1 MRVPRGNL
9 LLEEGQGFKVAM
21 KTLDGGRIGIAS
33 QALGIARASLEASL
47 KYAQER
53 LTFGKPIAQYQ
64 AIQWKL
70 ADMAVEIDA
79 ARLLTHRAAT
89 LKDRGEACTNE
100 SAMAKLFAAETA
112 MKSAT
117 EAVQIHGGYGYT
129 KEFKVER
136 FFRDAKITE
145 IYEGTSEIQRLV
157 IAGSVSKTGEVSP
170 VSNKKHWLETT
181 YKQASERPVRFSTVS
196 DMELDAL
203 YTPDDVTGS
212 YDDALGNPGEFPYT
226 RGVYGSMYRGR
237 LWTMRQFAGFGLA
250 EDTNARFHFLLEQ
263 GQDGLSTA
271 FDMPTLMG
279 YDADHERALG
289 EVGRE
294 GVSVS
299 TVYDMATLFDRIP
312 LDHVTTSMTVNCSA
326 SILLAMYLVVAERNG
341 IPWER
346 IGGTIQNDMLKEF
359 IAQKEWICPPR
370 PALRIVTDMIEFCA
384 RKVPRWHAV
393 SISGYH
399 IREAGSTAVQELAF
413 TIADGICYVEEAIKR
428 GLEVDDFAQRLSFF
442 WNLHNDFLEEVAKL
456 RAARRM
462 WARIMKDRFGAKNPK
477 SMMLRTH
484 AQTAGASLTAQQP
497 INNVVRVAIQALAGV
512 LGGMQS
518 LHTNSMDETL
528 ALPTEQA
535 VMVALRT
542 QQIIAEET
550 GVTNTID
557 PFGGSYAIEA
567 LTDRMEREANEYI
580 RRIDEMGGMVKAIE
594 TGYPQREIA
603 EAAFH
608 FQRQLE
614 QGIKTVVGVNKYSI
628 PEEIPI
634 ATLKIDPEIEERQIQ
649 RVRKVKRERNSVA
662 VKEALARVSEAC
674 RSGENLMEPICE
686 AVRRDAT
693 VGEVSDIF
701 RAEFGV
707 YTDPGWI

>member
-1 MRVPRGNL
+1 
-9 LLEEGQGFKVAM
+9 
-21 KTLDGGRIGIAS
+21 
-33 QALGIARASLEASL
+33 
-47 KYAQER
+47 
-53 LTFGKPIAQYQ
+53 
-64 AIQWKL
+64 
-70 ADMAVEIDA
+70 
-79 ARLLTHRAAT
+79 
-89 LKDRGEACTNE
+89 
-100 SAMAKLFAAETA
+100 
-112 MKSAT
+112 
-117 EAVQIHGGYGYT
+117 
-129 KEFKVER
+129 
-136 FFRDAKITE
+136 
-145 IYEGTSEIQRLV
+145 
-157 IAGSVSKTGEVSP
+157 
-170 VSNKKHWLETT
+170 
-181 YKQASERPVRFSTVS
+181 
-196 DMELDAL
+196 
-203 YTPDDVTGS
+203 
-212 YDDALGNPGEFPYT
+212 
-226 RGVYGSMYRGR
+226 
-237 LWTMRQFAGFGLA
+237 
-250 EDTNARFHFLLEQ
+250 
-263 GQDGLSTA
+263 
-271 FDMPTLMG
+271 
-279 YDADHERALG
+279 
-289 EVGRE
+289 
-294 GVSVS
+294 
-299 TVYDMATLFDRIP
+299 MATLFNRIP
-312 LDHVTTSMTVNCSA
+312 LDKVSTSMTVNCSA
-326 SILLAMYLVVAERNG
+326 SILLAMYLIVAERNG
-341 IPWER
+341 IPWEQV
-346 IGGTIQNDMLKEF
+346 GGTIQNDMLKEY

-413 TIADGICYVEEAIKR
+413 TIADGICYVEDAVKR
-428 GLEVDDFAQRLSFF
+428 GMNVDDFAQRLSFF

-456 RAARRM
+456 RAARRL

-497 INNVVRVAIQALAGV
+497 LNNVVRVAIQALAGV
-512 LGGMQS
+512 LGGVQS

-542 QQIIAEET
+542 QQVIAEET

-557 PFGGSYAIEA
+557 PFGGSYAVEA
-567 LTDRMEREANEYI
+567 LTDRMEREASEYI
-580 RRIDEMGGMVKAIE
+580 RRIDEMGGMIKAIE

-603 EAAFH
+603 ESAFH

-634 ATLKIDPEIEERQIQ
+634 ATLKIDPAIEEKQIQ
-649 RVRKVKRERNSVA
+649 RVRKVKRERNSTT
-662 VKEALARVSEAC
+662 VKAALARVAEAC

-686 AVRRDAT
+686 AVRQDAT

>member
-1 MRVPRGNL
+1 M
-9 LLEEGQGFKVAM
+9 
-21 KTLDGGRIGIAS
+21 
-33 QALGIARASLEASL
+33 
-47 KYAQER
+47 
-53 LTFGKPIAQYQ
+53 
-64 AIQWKL
+64 
-70 ADMAVEIDA
+70 
-79 ARLLTHRAAT
+79 
-89 LKDRGEACTNE
+89 
-100 SAMAKLFAAETA
+100 
-112 MKSAT
+112 
-117 EAVQIHGGYGYT
+117 
-129 KEFKVER
+129 
-136 FFRDAKITE
+136 
-145 IYEGTSEIQRLV
+145 
-157 IAGSVSKTGEVSP
+157 
-170 VSNKKHWLETT
+170 SNKKKWLETT

-196 DMELDAL
+196 DMELDPL

-250 EDTNARFHFLLEQ
+250 EDTNARFHFLLGQ

-312 LDHVTTSMTVNCSA
+312 LDRVSTSMTVNCSA

-341 IPWER
+341 IPWDR
-346 IGGTIQNDMLKEF
+346 VGGTIQNDMLKEY

-413 TIADGICYVEEAIKR
+413 TIADGICYVDEAVKR
-428 GLEVDDFAQRLSFF
+428 GIAVDDFAQRLSFF

-512 LGGMQS
+512 LGGIQS

-542 QQIIAEET
+542 QQVIAEET

-557 PFGGSYAIEA
+557 PFGGSYAVEA
-567 LTDRMEREANEYI
+567 LTDRMEREANDYI

-693 VGEVSDIF
+693 VGEVCDIF
-701 RAEFGV
+701 RTEFGV

>member
-1 MRVPRGNL
+1 MG
-9 LLEEGQGFKVAM
+9 
-21 KTLDGGRIGIAS
+21 
-33 QALGIARASLEASL
+33 
-47 KYAQER
+47 
-53 LTFGKPIAQYQ
+53 
-64 AIQWKL
+64 
-70 ADMAVEIDA
+70 
-79 ARLLTHRAAT
+79 
-89 LKDRGEACTNE
+89 
-100 SAMAKLFAAETA
+100 
-112 MKSAT
+112 
-117 EAVQIHGGYGYT
+117 
-129 KEFKVER
+129 
-136 FFRDAKITE
+136 
-145 IYEGTSEIQRLV
+145 
-157 IAGSVSKTGEVSP
+157 
-170 VSNKKHWLETT
+170 NKKKWLETT
-181 YKQASERPVRFSTVS
+181 YRNASERPVRFSTVS
-196 DMELDAL
+196 DMELDPL
-203 YTPDDVTGS
+203 YTPGDVTGS
-212 YDDALGNPGEFPYT
+212 YDDALGNPGEFPFT

-250 EDTNARFHFLLEQ
+250 EDTNARFHFLLGQ

-299 TVYDMATLFDRIP
+299 TVHDMAALFDRIP
-312 LDHVTTSMTVNCSA
+312 LDRVTTSMTVNCSA

-346 IGGTIQNDMLKEF
+346 VGGTIQNDMLKEY

-384 RKVPRWHAV
+384 RRVPRWYPV

-413 TIADGICYVEEAIKR
+413 TIADGICYVDEAIKR
-428 GLEVDDFAQRLSFF
+428 RIGVDEFAQRLSFF
-442 WNLHNDFLEEVAKL
+442 WNLHSDFLEEIAKL

-462 WARIMKDRFGAKNPK
+462 WARIMKDRFGARNPK

-497 INNVVRVAIQALAGV
+497 TNNVVRVAIQALAGV
-512 LGGMQS
+512 LGGVQS

-542 QQIIAEET
+542 QQVIAEET

-557 PFGGSYAIEA
+557 PFGGSYAVEA
-567 LTDRMEREANEYI
+567 LTDRMEREASDYI
-580 RRIDEMGGMVKAIE
+580 RRIDEMGGMIKAIE

-634 ATLKIDPEIEERQIQ
+634 ATLKIDAAIEERQIQ
-649 RVRKVKRERNSVA
+649 RVRKVKRDRNSVA
-662 VKEALARVSEAC
+662 VREALARVAEAC

-707 YTDPGWI
+707 YKDPGWI

>member
-1 MRVPRGNL
+1 
-9 LLEEGQGFKVAM
+9 
-21 KTLDGGRIGIAS
+21 
-33 QALGIARASLEASL
+33 
-47 KYAQER
+47 
-53 LTFGKPIAQYQ
+53 
-64 AIQWKL
+64 
-70 ADMAVEIDA
+70 
-79 ARLLTHRAAT
+79 
-89 LKDRGEACTNE
+89 
-100 SAMAKLFAAETA
+100 
-112 MKSAT
+112 
-117 EAVQIHGGYGYT
+117 
-129 KEFKVER
+129 
-136 FFRDAKITE
+136 
-145 IYEGTSEIQRLV
+145 
-157 IAGSVSKTGEVSP
+157 
-170 VSNKKHWLETT
+170 VSNEKKKKWLETT

-196 DMELDAL
+196 DMELDPL

-212 YDDALGNPGEFPYT
+212 YDDAIGNPGEFPYT

-250 EDTNARFHFLLEQ
+250 EDTNARFHFLLGQ

-299 TVYDMATLFDRIP
+299 TVHDMAALFDRIP
-312 LDHVTTSMTVNCSA
+312 LDRVTTSMTVNCSA

-346 IGGTIQNDMLKEF
+346 VGGTIQNDMLKEY

-413 TIADGICYVEEAIKR
+413 TIADGICYVEEAVKR
-428 GLEVDDFAQRLSFF
+428 GVAVDEFAQRLSFF

-512 LGGMQS
+512 LGGIQS

-557 PFGGSYAIEA
+557 PLGGSYAVEA
-567 LTDRMEREANEYI
+567 LTDRMEREAMVYI
-580 RRIDEMGGMVKAIE
+580 DKIDELGGMLKAIE
-594 TGYPQREIA
+594 VGYPQREIA
-603 EAAFH
+603 ESAFLY
-608 FQRQLE
+608 QRQLE
-614 QGIKTVVGVNKYSI
+614 QNIKTVVGVNKYSI

-634 ATLKIDPEIEERQIQ
+634 EVLKIDPAMEERQIQ
-649 RVRKVKRERNSVA
+649 RVRKMKRERNSTA
-662 VKEALARVSEAC
+662 LKEALTRVAEAC

-693 VGEVSDIF
+693 VGEISDIY

-707 YTDPGWI
+707 YKDPGWI